1 MVELTKP
8 IVRRLGNLVVRI
20 AREGI
25 SIKEYRCRS
34 WLGPVPWGS
43 VELEAGKIEAGFA
56 AAHNPRKPRRRRM
69 AGEEGTTIATYF
81 LPLP

>member
-34 WLGPVPWGS
+34 
-43 VELEAGKIEAGFA
+43 
-56 AAHNPRKPRRRRM
+56 
-69 AGEEGTTIATYF
+69 
-81 LPLP
+81 

>member
-8 IVRRLGNLVVRI
+8 IIRRHGNLVVRI

-25 SIKEYRCRS
+25 SIKEYRGRS

-56 AAHNPRKPRRRRM
+56 ALQNPRKPARRRM
-69 AGEEGTTIATYF
+69 AGGDGPEELRRLLT
-81 LPLP
+81 L